1 MSQEMVNVNRKYNV
15 RPDAVDM
22 RDKMFR
28 AAVFN
33 TPEKLPTAVDL
44 RDKCSPVVDQGQLGS
59 CTANAMA
66 SGLREYLLLRSGQ
79 PFTRLS
85 RLYLYWHERL
95 IEGTLNEDAGA
106 QIRDGMKVMQK
117 LGVCPEADY
126 PYEIDHF
133 KDKPTEAA
141 EKNAALYRIGEYHRV
156 SSLAMLKAALAQG
169 LPVVLG
175 FAVYDSFET
184 REVAATGEV
193 PIPNPEVENMLGGHA
208 VLAVGY
214 DDEKGHVI
222 VRNSWGEGWGDGG
235 HCYFA
240 YEMWNYNAI
249 LQAPFVFDM
258 WTGH

>member
-1 MSQEMVNVNRKYNV
+1 MNNVNRKYNV

-28 AAVFN
+28 TAVFN
-33 TPEKLPTAVDL
+33 TPEVLPSAVDL

-126 PYEIDHF
+126 PYAIEHF
-133 KDKPTEAA
+133 TDKPTDAA
-141 EKNAALYRIGEYHRV
+141 EKSAALYRIGEYHRV
-156 SSLAMLKAALAQG
+156 ASLSLLKAALAQG
-169 LPVVLG
+169 LPVVIG

-184 REVAATGEV
+184 REVADNGIV
-193 PIPNPEVENMLGGHA
+193 PIPNAETENMLGGHA

-222 VRNSWGEGWGDGG
+222 IRNSWGEGWGDAG
-235 HCYFA
+235 HCYFP

-258 WTGH
+258 WAGH